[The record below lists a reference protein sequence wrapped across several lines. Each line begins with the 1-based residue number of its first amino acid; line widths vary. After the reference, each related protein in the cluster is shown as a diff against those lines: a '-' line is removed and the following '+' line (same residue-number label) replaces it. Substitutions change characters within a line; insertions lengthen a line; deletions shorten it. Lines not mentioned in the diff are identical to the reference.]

1 MPEISK
7 IVGISLRKLRVSKKY
22 SQQYVADYLE
32 ISRNAYMNWEAG
44 KTNLSINQVQAIC
57 SFYHIRLSTFIEDYV
72 ERDMRFNELKGGL
85 IVRQFPMH
93 PLSN

>member
-44 KTNLSINQVQAIC
+44 KTNLSIIQ
-57 SFYHIRLSTFIEDYV
+57 
-72 ERDMRFNELKGGL
+72 
-85 IVRQFPMH
+85 
-93 PLSN
+93 